1 MTSDDPDN
9 DFQAHMSRDERAINF
24 KKRITKVPKYQIVV
38 KKMLPLFDQMGL
50 LD

>member
-9 DFQAHMSRDERAINF
+9 DFVAHNSRDERGTNF
-24 KKRITKVPKYQIVV
+24 KKRMSKASKYQTIIR
-38 KKMLPLFDQMGL
+38 KFLPVFDQMGL